1 MSNTTNFFYRN
12 RSETYGKLYFKSW
25 LLQVY
30 FSTVELLRKSV
41 LKTAV
46 KKYTDELNNAT
57 TMCKHQKLSTIVKKL
72 EQISQRFLKIPQR
85 QRKEMFSEAY
95 QVEKRRREEQER
107 QQNLEI
113 IRKNIAKIINN
124 CSDAY
129 WVLGSHY
136 PLCRGNHMSLNGSG
150 IPLDEV
156 LKAYPEN
163 AVPDQ
168 PIIWKHTLKFPDKSI
183 AVDA

>member
-1 MSNTTNFFYRN
+1 
-12 RSETYGKLYFKSW
+12 G
-25 LLQVY
+25 
-30 FSTVELLRKSV
+30 
-41 LKTAV
+41 
-46 KKYTDELNNAT
+46 
-57 TMCKHQKLSTIVKKL
+57 
-72 EQISQRFLKIPQR
+72 

-113 IRKNIAKIINN
+113 IWKNIAEIIDN
-124 CSDAY
+124 CEGEHQSDAY

-136 PLCRGNHMSLNGSG
+136 PLCRGNHMSLDGSG
-150 IPLDEV
+150 IPLDKV

-168 PIIWKHTLKFPDKSI
+168 PIVWNYTLKFPDKSI
-183 AVDA
+183 A